1 MYFWKISFIQNNNEN
16 ISKYLE
22 VRPEIVCSFLGAS
35 WKLFGLPGDL
45 VSNIINKEGY
55 WKPKKRPES
64 PQEATK
70 ISGQKSRNIFVGIL
84 DETDFE
90 INWPLQL
97 MKYISNNFR
106 YSSPM
111 YCRRL
116 PIQNLLQK
124 YAHQSRHLR
133 MVLSIIQESYSYVL
147 CMLCFSIGKTFR
159 MCACLS
165 VVVRNYQTSFHVKE
179 KKGVLILLH
188 IYDCFMSL
196 CLFCIFI

>member
-1 MYFWKISFIQNNNEN
+1 MGCLS
-16 ISKYLE
+16 L
-22 VRPEIVCSFLGAS
+22 IVEF
-35 WKLFGLPGDL
+35 
-45 VSNIINKEGY
+45 KE
-55 WKPKKRPES
+55 
-64 PQEATK
+64 
-70 ISGQKSRNIFVGIL
+70 KSRFFSYTTNTFRRFRL
-84 DETDFE
+84 
-90 INWPLQL
+90 LQQL

-147 CMLCFSIGKTFR
+147 CMLCFSIRKTFR

-165 VVVRNYQTSFHVKE
+165 VVVRNYQKSFHVKE
-179 KKGVLILLH
+179 KKKQ
-188 IYDCFMSL
+188 
-196 CLFCIFI
+196 